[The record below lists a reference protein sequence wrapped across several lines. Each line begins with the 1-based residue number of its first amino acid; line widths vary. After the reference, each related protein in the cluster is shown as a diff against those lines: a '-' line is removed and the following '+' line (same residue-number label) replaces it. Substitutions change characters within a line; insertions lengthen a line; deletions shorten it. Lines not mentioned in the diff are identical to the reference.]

1 MSRAA
6 TDVELLGAPQI
17 SDRERLER
25 IRRMVHLLDEAVRI
39 PGTNYRVGL
48 DGLIGLVPVAG
59 DLITG
64 GIALWIVREA
74 ARMGVPRRTLA
85 RMLWN
90 VGVDISAGFVPA
102 VGDVFDV
109 AWKANRKN
117 LKLLEKY
124 LAKREKHAALG

>member
-6 TDVELLGAPQI
+6 SNVELLTVPQI
-17 SDRERLER
+17 SDRQRVER
-25 IRRMVHLLDEAVRI
+25 IRRMVRLLDEAVRI

-48 DGLIGLVPVAG
+48 DGLIGLVPIAG

-64 GIALWIVREA
+64 GMALWIVREA
-74 ARMGVPRRTLA
+74 AHMGVPRRTLA

-90 VGVDISAGFVPA
+90 VSIDVAAGSVPA
-102 VGDVFDV
+102 FGDVFDL

-117 LKLLEKY
+117 LKLLEKH
-124 LAKREKHAALG
+124 LAKREKRAAFG